1 MFLYGLTLQTTTRV
15 HLAIYGNFSGAK
27 AQEVVV
33 SKGKVLELLRPDDN
47 GRVQT
52 IVSTEVFGEI
62 RSLLP
67 VRLTGGQKDYIVV
80 GSDSGRIVI
89 LEYVSDGNRFVK
101 VHEET
106 FGKSG
111 CRRVVPGQ
119 YLAADA
125 KGRAVMI
132 CAIEKQ
138 KLVYVLNRDAAAKL
152 TISSPLEA
160 HKSHTIVWDAVGLDV
175 GFENPVFAVLEVD
188 SEQGVDANG
197 NGDKQVVFYELD
209 LGLNH
214 VVRKF
219 ADKVDPTA
227 NRLIAVPGDKDGPGG
242 VLVCAENA
250 IYFKNQ
256 GHADV
261 VAHFPRRVGDSL
273 DRPLLIVAS
282 ATHKQKDLFFVLVQ
296 SEHGDLYKVTLNYTN
311 EGVQSVDVHYFDTVP
326 VAWYLLFY
334 IHLMIITN

>member
-119 YLAADA
+119 SIP
-125 KGRAVMI
+125 KVSMM
-132 CAIEKQ
+132 
-138 KLVYVLNRDAAAKL
+138 AAAE
-152 TISSPLEA
+152 TI
-160 HKSHTIVWDAVGLDV
+160 
-175 GFENPVFAVLEVD
+175 
-188 SEQGVDANG
+188 Q
-197 NGDKQVVFYELD
+197 
-209 LGLNH
+209 
-214 VVRKF
+214 
-219 ADKVDPTA
+219 
-227 NRLIAVPGDKDGPGG
+227 
-242 VLVCAENA
+242 
-250 IYFKNQ
+250 
-256 GHADV
+256 
-261 VAHFPRRVGDSL
+261 
-273 DRPLLIVAS
+273 
-282 ATHKQKDLFFVLVQ
+282 
-296 SEHGDLYKVTLNYTN
+296 
-311 EGVQSVDVHYFDTVP
+311 
-326 VAWYLLFY
+326 
-334 IHLMIITN
+334 